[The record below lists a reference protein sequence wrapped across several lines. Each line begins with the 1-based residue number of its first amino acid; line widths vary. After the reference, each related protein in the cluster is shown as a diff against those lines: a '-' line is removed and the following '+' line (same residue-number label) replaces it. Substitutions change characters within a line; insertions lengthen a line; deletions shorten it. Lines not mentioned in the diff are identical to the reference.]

1 MFREPYVH
9 VEEEILFAPEHPG
22 HRLAHDESFIFA
34 DTGWGYGFV
43 ELIRLTLTGPHGRG
57 EALERIAD
65 GGRRRITEPQAD
77 GGCLSRTHIQLVVR
91 RRLGPRLPR
100 VDRLVLSLNDVVVD
114 PVFYIRRQV
123 CRAEDSFVV
132 RLIFR
137 EQQRDF
143 SLAVQIPLTQIG
155 V

>member
-1 MFREPYVH
+1 M
-9 VEEEILFAPEHPG
+9 LFAPEHPG
-22 HRLAHDESFIFA
+22 QRLAHDESFIFA
-34 DTGWGYGFV
+34 DTVWGYAFV

-65 GGRRRITEPQAD
+65 GRRRRIAEPQAD
-77 GGCLSRTHIQLVVR
+77 GFCLARTYIQLVVR
-91 RRLGPRLPR
+91 RRLGPGFLR
-100 VDRLVLSLNDVVVD
+100 VDRPAFSLNDVVVD
-114 PVFYIRRQV
+114 SVFYKRRGV
-123 CRAEDSFVV
+123 GGTEDPLGV

-137 EQQRDF
+137 EQQRDV